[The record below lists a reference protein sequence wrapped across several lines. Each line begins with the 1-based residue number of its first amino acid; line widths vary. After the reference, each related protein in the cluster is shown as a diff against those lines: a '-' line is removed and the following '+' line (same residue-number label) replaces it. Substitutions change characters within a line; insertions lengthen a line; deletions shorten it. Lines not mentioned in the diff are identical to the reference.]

1 MVRCLCEQMLVF
13 IKVFCFFLS
22 ILVFFLR
29 DQQVPFVVLL
39 NLCSSTLIIIVFVHS
54 FLVQISEGAS
64 FNVFEHLQQVFFN
77 CRSFWFSREFSSPWF
92 KPFVDPWLVTL
103 SMILLFHYC
112 CSLVVDLP
120 DVLVVPLLLFFS

>member
-1 MVRCLCEQMLVF
+1 
-13 IKVFCFFLS
+13 
-22 ILVFFLR
+22 VFFLR

-39 NLCSSTLIIIVFVHS
+39 NLCSSTSIIIVFVHS

-64 FNVFEHLQQVFFN
+64 LNVFEHLQQVFFN
-77 CRSFWFSREFSSPWF
+77 CRPFWFSREFSSPWF

-120 DVLVVPLLLFFS
+120 DVLVVPLLLFFN